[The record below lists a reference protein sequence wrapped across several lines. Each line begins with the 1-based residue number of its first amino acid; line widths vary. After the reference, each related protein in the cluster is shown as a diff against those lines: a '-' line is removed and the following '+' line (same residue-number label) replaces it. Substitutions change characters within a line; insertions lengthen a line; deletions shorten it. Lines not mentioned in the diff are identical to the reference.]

1 MFANFQDYAFL
12 YMPNSIRFVY
22 GEDERLQVNT
32 AQLSLALYPLVQT
45 VSWTTRICITHNN
58 QKK

>member
-45 VSWTTRICITHNN
+45 VS
-58 QKK
+58 